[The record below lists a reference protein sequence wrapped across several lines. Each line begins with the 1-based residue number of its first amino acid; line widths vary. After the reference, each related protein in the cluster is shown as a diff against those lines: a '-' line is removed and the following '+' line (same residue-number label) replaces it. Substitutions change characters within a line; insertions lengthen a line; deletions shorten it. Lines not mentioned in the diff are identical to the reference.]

1 MATKEYPIAET
12 EGMVRRIR
20 WLMGMRLAVVILFLG
35 SATFIQ
41 LKEEPPFSLAPLY
54 FLIFLTFFFSLIFSL
69 LLNRVRQ
76 LELFCYAQIACDLL
90 LETGLVHY
98 TGGLESGFSFIYIFS
113 IIAAASLLS
122 RRGAFLVASASSILY
137 GGLINLEFY
146 GILPRIPLFGSRWS
160 HQPGYAVFLVFVNI
174 AAYFLV
180 ALLSSHLAERLRETG
195 RKLEERSAD
204 LYDLQSLYRDV
215 VANISSGLVTM
226 NRKGQILSFNQ
237 AAEEITGY
245 SAQELIGKSWKE
257 SPFSASQQMSAF
269 FETEAPFASGISSE
283 VQIRRKDGARVP
295 IGISLSQ
302 LRDGRGETVGLIAI
316 FRDLTEIKKM
326 EAQLRRAD
334 RLAAVGQLAAG
345 IAHEVR
351 NPLGAISSS
360 LQLLKEESSLSGGE
374 RKLLDIV
381 LREAE
386 RLKLISGQL
395 LDFVRPRFPAP
406 GTVELNSLLG
416 EMSSL
421 LARGSDQ
428 DPPRRIVIEK
438 SPSPVYLQADPDQ
451 IKQVIWNLSLNALEA
466 MPEGGELKIRL
477 SQAQGEDGSLLV
489 EFQDQGHG
497 IPPEQLEH
505 IFDPF
510 FTTKEG
516 GTGLGLAIA
525 QKIILSLGG
534 RIEVESGKE
543 QGTVFRVFLNAGS
556 GPGKDSGAEDGT
568 YPGRG

>member
-1 MATKEYPIAET
+1 
-12 EGMVRRIR
+12 MVRRIR
-20 WLMGMRLAVVILFLG
+20 WLMGLRLVVVIIFLG

-76 LELFCYAQIACDLL
+76 LELFCYGQISCDLL

-113 IIAAASLLS
+113 IIAAASLVR
-122 RRGAFLVASASSILY
+122 RRGALLVASASSILY

-146 GILPRIPLFGSRWS
+146 RILPRISLFGSKWS
-160 HQPGYAVFLVFVNI
+160 HQPGYAFFLVFVNI
-174 AAYFLV
+174 AAYFIV

-195 RKLEERSAD
+195 KKLEERSAD
-204 LYDLQSLYRDV
+204 LYDLQRLYRDV
-215 VANISSGLVTM
+215 VANISSGLATM
-226 NRKGQILSFNQ
+226 NRKGQIISFNQ
-237 AAEEITGY
+237 AAEAITGF
-245 SAQELIGKSWKE
+245 SGRELIGKSWRE
-257 SPFSASQQMSAF
+257 SPFSRSEEMSGF
-269 FETEAPFASGISSE
+269 FEANAPITPGISSE
-283 VQIRRKDGARVP
+283 IQILRKDGAWVP
-295 IGISLSQ
+295 IGMSLSC
-302 LRDGRGETVGLIAI
+302 LRDGAGETVGLIAI

-345 IAHEVR
+345 IAHEIR

-360 LQLLKEESSLSGGE
+360 LQLLKEEASVSGME
-374 RKLLDIV
+374 KNLLDIV

-395 LDFVRPRFPAP
+395 LDFVRPKFPPP
-406 GTVELNSLLG
+406 GTVELNSLLE
-416 EMSSL
+416 EMTFL
-421 LARGSDQ
+421 LDRGTEQGSPAR
-428 DPPRRIVIEK
+428 ILIEK
-438 SPSPVYLQADPDQ
+438 SPSPLYLRADPDQ
-451 IKQVIWNLSLNALEA
+451 IRQVIWNISLNALEA

-477 SQAQGEDGSLLV
+477 SEPAGEDGFILM

-516 GTGLGLAIA
+516 GTGLGLSIT
-525 QKIILSLGG
+525 QKIVDSLGG
-534 RIEVESGKE
+534 KIEVESRRE
-543 QGTVFRVFLNAGS
+543 GTFFRVFLSQDLAQERI
-556 GPGKDSGAEDGT
+556 PE
-568 YPGRG
+568 